1 VFVNILLLPNEHELA
16 LKTSL
21 KVLILILFPPKG
33 YFHNLILVPISPK
46 ECQFKLQES
55 EPETPQ
61 FDTSNWNLKILVPTL
76 YKFTKLGHL
85 IHAVT

>member
-1 VFVNILLLPNEHELA
+1 

-21 KVLILILFPPKG
+21 KVLILILVLAKVAVLAKG
-33 YFHNLILVPISPK
+33 YFHNLIIMPISPK